1 MPEPV
6 HDTVLIERLKSG
18 SRQALHDLYCRH
30 GDAVYRTAF
39 RITDSPQ
46 DAEDVL
52 QDLFVGLPEAIS
64 SYEGRGSFE
73 GWIRRVAARM
83 AMMRLRRASH
93 RREVPFG
100 TLTVADEEPDTG
112 PDADM
117 QLDGVALARALSQL
131 AEMDRVVFVLK
142 EVEGYSHAEI
152 GAILGITRAAS
163 KMRLHRAKR
172 ELMKLLVSRQ

>member
-1 MPEPV
+1 MPEPR
-6 HDTVLIERLKSG
+6 HDTVLIERLKTG
-18 SRQALHDLYCRH
+18 SRQALHELYCRY
-30 GDAVYRTAF
+30 GRLVYRTAL
-39 RITDSPQ
+39 RVTESPQ

-100 TLTVADEEPDTG
+100 TLTVAEEEPDTG
-112 PDADM
+112 PDAGVR
-117 QLDGVALARALSQL
+117 LEGVALARALTQL
-131 AEMDRVVFVLK
+131 AELDRVVFVLR

-152 GAILGITRAAS
+152 GAILGITGTAS
-163 KMRLHRAKR
+163 RSRLHRARR
-172 ELMKLLVSRQ
+172 ELMKILGSRQ